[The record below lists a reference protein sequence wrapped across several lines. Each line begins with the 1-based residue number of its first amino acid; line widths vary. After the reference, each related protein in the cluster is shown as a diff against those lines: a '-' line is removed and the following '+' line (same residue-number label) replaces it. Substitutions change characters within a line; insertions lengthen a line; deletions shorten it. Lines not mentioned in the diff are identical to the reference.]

1 MISRLV
7 LAIVV
12 FLVVGLGLTY
22 LLGPFLL
29 ALAVTFF
36 AVPFLAIFGEFF
48 EKWGWVLG
56 AAAGL
61 WHFFSGW
68 RPW

>member
-1 MISRLV
+1 MLSRLV

-29 ALAVTFF
+29 ALAV
-36 AVPFLAIFGEFF
+36 PFVSIFGEFF
-48 EKWGWVLG
+48 ERWGWLLG
-56 AAAGL
+56 AAAGA
-61 WHFFSGW
+61 WYFFSGW